1 MNKEEEYLNA
11 KVDELENNSKIKN
24 IRELYRSI
32 NDFKKGYQPRTNILK
47 DDKPNL
53 VTDCHSIVDKVEEL
67 FSSPIEC
74 TWF

>member
-32 NDFKKGYQPRTNILK
+32 NDFKKGYQPRTNTLK
-47 DDKPNL
+47 DKKPNL
-53 VTDCHSIVDKVEEL
+53 VTDCHSIVGKVEEL
-67 FSSPIEC
+67 FSSAIEC